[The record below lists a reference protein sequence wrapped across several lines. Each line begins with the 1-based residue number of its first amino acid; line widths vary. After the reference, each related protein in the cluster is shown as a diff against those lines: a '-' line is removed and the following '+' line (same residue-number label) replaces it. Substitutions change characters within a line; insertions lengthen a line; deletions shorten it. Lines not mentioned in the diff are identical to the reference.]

1 MAGQNALKG
10 PNDERFG
17 PRFCALSDAYD
28 HDLRY
33 SFFEAAKELGVTR
46 PIHEGVYAFLSGP
59 NYETR
64 AEIRMLRIMGVDCVG
79 MSTVPEIVTARHSGM
94 RTFAVSLV
102 TNVAVHDKYPS
113 GRQQLESS
121 LSAGKANHEEV
132 IEAGKQAAKDIQR
145 IIASFVGEL

>member
-1 MAGQNALKG
+1 
-10 PNDERFG
+10 
-17 PRFCALSDAYD
+17 
-28 HDLRY
+28 
-33 SFFEAAKELGVTR
+33 
-46 PIHEGVYAFLSGP
+46 
-59 NYETR
+59 
-64 AEIRMLRIMGVDCVG
+64 
-79 MSTVPEIVTARHSGM
+79 
-94 RTFAVSLV
+94 LV